1 MNSDIK
7 TKTFERGGE
16 SEAAPV
22 QPGQIALA
30 NASRFNEAYLSQP
43 LSAYAVG
50 WSDDGSLLGDLDFVA
65 PPVLVPRRFEYR
77 KADNSEEFL
86 DEREDIR
93 AIGAEF
99 RRVEPTGEIVLG
111 KTYNKGLT
119 LRVDL
124 DQVSGIE
131 SWRQMAVARLLRR
144 LLRSE
149 LRRAISFLYNAA
161 SSTSAVWSGAAAE
174 DPDSD
179 LLNALESAADDS
191 GLKPNRIL
199 FGDSAWAARS
209 HSHRAQST
217 AGGFASATLSPEALA
232 ALLGVEQVR
241 RCSQRRQGPGAGKVG
256 FAENLVLLFSAYA
269 HQSVEDPSNIKRFVT
284 PCEDG
289 SLYRVYEQALTS
301 KITDITVEHYSNIV
315 ITSSPGI
322 AALAISTQSEEGD

>member
-7 TKTFERGGE
+7 KKTFDVSGE
-16 SEAAPV
+16 TSAIL

-30 NASRFNEAYLSQP
+30 NDSRFNEAYLSQP
-43 LSAYAVG
+43 LTAYAVG
-50 WSDDGSLLGDLDFVA
+50 WSDEGSLMGDLDFVA

-77 KADNSEEFL
+77 KADNNEEFL
-86 DEREDIR
+86 EESEDIR

-99 RRVEPTGEIVLG
+99 RRVEPSGEIILG

-124 DQVSGIE
+124 DQVSGIAN
-131 SWRQMAVARLLRR
+131 WRQVAVARLLRR
-144 LLRSE
+144 LFRAE
-149 LRRAISFLYNAA
+149 LRRAIALLYDA
-161 SSTSAVWSGAAAE
+161 SSNTPVIWSGAAGE

-179 LLNALESAADDS
+179 LISALQSAADSS
-191 GLKPNRIL
+191 GLKPNRVL

-209 HSHRAQST
+209 LSHRAQST

-232 ALLGVEQVR
+232 GLVGVEQVR
-241 RCSQRRQGPGAGKVG
+241 RCTQRRQSGAVKVG

-289 SLYRVYEQALTS
+289 SLYRVYEQALTG

-315 ITSSPGI
+315 ITSSVGVG
-322 AALAISTQSEEGD
+322 ALVVSTEAEVEEEA